1 MDAVAQKAEPGET
14 SGTAPRVPLIS
25 LVVPVFNEEDAV
37 LPFIEATEPILRGT
51 GCPYEFVF
59 IDDGSR
65 DATVARLR
73 ALRMTRAEIKLI
85 ALSRNFGKEAAVTA
99 GLDYAKGDVV
109 IPMDVD
115 LQDPPELIPEFLK
128 YWREGYLV
136 VYGARADRASDSFS
150 KRLTAAGFYKIF
162 NKISNMPIPYDAG
175 DYRLLDRRVV
185 DEIRKLKET
194 NRFLKGIMAWP
205 GFKTIGVPYRRP
217 ERKHGSSR
225 FNYWKLWN
233 FALDGLTSF
242 TTLPLRLWTYVG
254 WGLAF
259 LAMVF
264 AAWIVLRTLIHGTD
278 VPGYASLMVVILFL
292 GGMQLMSLGIIG
304 EYIGRLY
311 MESKHRPIYVIDR
324 IDE

>member
-1 MDAVAQKAEPGET
+1 LDAVVQEAETGQVPD
-14 SGTAPRVPLIS
+14 ARPRVPLIS
-25 LVVPVFNEEDAV
+25 LIVPVFNEEDAV
-37 LPFIEATEPILRGT
+37 LPFIETTEPILKAT

-73 ALRMTRAEIKLI
+73 ALRMDRPQIRLI

-99 GLDYAKGDVV
+99 GLDHAKGDVV

-128 YWREGYLV
+128 HWRDGYLV
-136 VYGARADRASDSFS
+136 VYGARADRRSDSFS

-162 NKISNMPIPYDAG
+162 NRISNMPIPFDAG
-175 DYRLLDRRVV
+175 DFRLLDRRVV
-185 DEIRKLKET
+185 EEIKKLKET

-205 GFKTIGVPYRRP
+205 GFKTIGVPYSRP
-217 ERKHGSSR
+217 ERAHGKSR

-242 TTLPLRLWTYVG
+242 TTLPLRMWTYIG
-254 WGLAF
+254 WGLALF
-259 LAMVF
+259 SMIF
-264 AAWIVLRTLIHGTD
+264 AIWIVLRTLIHGVD
-278 VPGYASLMVVILFL
+278 VPGYASLMVVVLFL

-304 EYIGRLY
+304 EYVGRLY
-311 MESKHRPIYVIDR
+311 METKQRPIYVIDR

>member
-1 MDAVAQKAEPGET
+1 MDAVLQKADPGEA
-14 SGTAPRVPLIS
+14 SDAPQRIPLIS
-25 LVVPVFNEEDAV
+25 LIVPVFNEEDAV
-37 LPFIEATEPILRGT
+37 LPFIEATESILKAT

-73 ALRMTRAEIKLI
+73 ALRMSRPQVKLI
-85 ALSRNFGKEAAVTA
+85 TLSRNFGKEAAVTA

-115 LQDPPELIPEFLK
+115 LQDPPELIPEFLR

-136 VYGARADRASDSFS
+136 VYGARADRRSDSFS
-150 KRLTAAGFYKIF
+150 KRLTAAGFYRVF
-162 NKISNMPIPYDAG
+162 NKISHMPIPYDAG

-185 DEIRKLKET
+185 DEIKKLKET

-205 GFKTIGVPYRRP
+205 GFKSIGVPYRRP
-217 ERKHGSSR
+217 ERMHGKTS

-242 TTLPLRLWTYVG
+242 TTLPLRLWTYMAG
-254 WGLAF
+254 RSHSW
-259 LAMVF
+259 
-264 AAWIVLRTLIHGTD
+264 RSSSR
-278 VPGYASLMVVILFL
+278 PGSSC
-292 GGMQLMSLGIIG
+292 G
-304 EYIGRLY
+304 
-311 MESKHRPIYVIDR
+311 H
-324 IDE
+324 

>member
-1 MDAVAQKAEPGET
+1 LDAVTQKAEPGET
-14 SGTAPRVPLIS
+14 SGVSTRVPLIS
-25 LVVPVFNEEDAV
+25 LIVPVFNEEDAV
-37 LPFIEATEPILRGT
+37 LPFVEATEPILKST

-73 ALRMTRAEIKLI
+73 ALRMTRPEIKLI

-115 LQDPPELIPEFLK
+115 LQDPPELIPDFLK
-128 YWREGYLV
+128 HWRDGYLV
-136 VYGARADRASDSFS
+136 VYAARADRGSDSLP
-150 KRLTAAGFYKIF
+150 KRMTAAGFYKIF

-185 DEIRKLKET
+185 EDIKKLKES

-217 ERKHGSSR
+217 ERKHGKTR

-242 TTLPLRLWTYVG
+242 TTLPLRMWTYIG
-254 WGLAF
+254 WGLAS
-259 LAMVF
+259 LSIIF
-264 AAWIVLRTLIHGTD
+264 AGWIVLRTLIHGVD
-278 VPGYASLMVVILFL
+278 VPGYASLMVVVLFL

-304 EYIGRLY
+304 EYVGRLY